1 MIEAAEAGV
10 FSAAS
15 SGGEVELEVL
25 GREVADGDG
34 PGDEGFFIIFF
45 FPRRGGHLEGR
56 FVVVGHFEGRF
67 VVVVFLVDAVDVFF
81 VVVVEEVFVL
91 YGGGGLEVDVREGGR
106 YGW

>member
-34 PGDEGFFIIFF
+34 PGDEGSFIII

-56 FVVVGHFEGRF
+56 FVVGHLEGRF
-67 VVVVFLVDAVDVFF
+67 VVVFFLVDAVDVFF